1 MINRK
6 TKRRLSYVCIA
17 VAAILLLNYLTETI
31 PFSLHASSSEE
42 KVDFTVL
49 CYNIKSK
56 GNGYS
61 ERQAEIAKVIL
72 NESPDVA
79 FLCEYKKSLSG
90 HLDSIMT
97 KVGHYKSFYRKR
109 SGCIFYSKYDIDSV
123 AAIDVGTSK
132 GKYKIN
138 NKVHV
143 LTPHGTIT
151 IVGCHLTSSG
161 IGIIE
166 GYKRRIIEADS
177 IYRLCMNE
185 QRPLIV
191 MGDMNDVSGS
201 TPINRIKKAGLKDAW
216 WEGGCGYGATFH
228 GKGLRLRID
237 HILYD
242 YKGLELV
249 GVKVIGNDLS
259 DHNALIARFRINK
272 H

>member
-1 MINRK
+1 
-6 TKRRLSYVCIA
+6 
-17 VAAILLLNYLTETI
+17 
-31 PFSLHASSSEE
+31 
-42 KVDFTVL
+42 
-49 CYNIKSK
+49 
-56 GNGYS
+56 
-61 ERQAEIAKVIL
+61 
-72 NESPDVA
+72 
-79 FLCEYKKSLSG
+79 
-90 HLDSIMT
+90 
-97 KVGHYKSFYRKR
+97 
-109 SGCIFYSKYDIDSV
+109 
-123 AAIDVGTSK
+123 
-132 GKYKIN
+132 
-138 NKVHV
+138 
-143 LTPHGTIT
+143 
-151 IVGCHLTSSG
+151 
-161 IGIIE
+161 
-166 GYKRRIIEADS
+166 
-177 IYRLCMNE
+177 MNE